1 MSKIIQIGTHSVGI
15 GRRPLFLPDIGTF
28 FNQDMSLAK
37 EMVDKLSISGVSVIK
52 GEILHSADICLKE
65 NSGKESYWG
74 HCSGAMQSE
83 DYRSLIERKII
94 SLSAYEDLF
103 RYSQNLGMEVVVSV
117 YDFVGADFAKDI
129 GAVALKIASSN
140 ITHQPLISHISKLG
154 LPIIL
159 DTGHSD
165 LKEVAR
171 AISWSKNVAE
181 SELIVE
187 HSPLGPPNSV
197 EQHSLNFMNTL
208 GAAFDIPY
216 GLSDHHIDDE
226 MLYAATA
233 MGAIIL
239 EKGVC
244 PDDMG
249 DEQDGGHALPISR
262 VKDVLL
268 KINNVYSALGKST
281 RDLRYDR
288 IKYSSRMGLVAK
300 HNLKAGDKINF
311 DNVTFAFPN
320 KGIGTEYWGDVFGW
334 KLSENIS
341 KGQPI
346 NWHQTHASTT

>member
-1 MSKIIQIGTHSVGI
+1 MSKIIQIGRHSVGI
-15 GRRPLFLPDIGTF
+15 GKRPLFLPDIGTF

-37 EMVDKLSISGVSVIK
+37 EMVNKLSISGVAIMK
-52 GEILHSADICLKE
+52 GEILHSPDICLKE
-65 NSGKESYWG
+65 NSGQESYWG
-74 HCSGAMQSE
+74 HCSGEMQSE
-83 DYRSLIERKII
+83 DYRSLIERKTI

-103 RYSQNLGMEVVVSV
+103 RHSQKLGMEVVVSV
-117 YDFVGADFAKDI
+117 YDFAGADFAKDI

-154 LPIIL
+154 LPIIF

-165 LKEVAR
+165 LEEIAR
-171 AISWSKNVAE
+171 AISWSKNVAN

-197 EQHSLNFMNTL
+197 KRHTLNFMTTL
-208 GAAFDIPY
+208 GAAFDIPF

-233 MGAIIL
+233 MGASIL
-239 EKGVC
+239 EKGIC

-281 RDLRYDR
+281 RELRYDR

-300 HNLKAGDKINF
+300 HNLKPGDKINL
-311 DNVTFAFPN
+311 DNVTFAFPA
-320 KGIGTEYWGDVFGW
+320 KGIGTEYWEDVFVG
-334 KLSENIS
+334 I
-341 KGQPI
+341 
-346 NWHQTHASTT
+346 